1 MLKSASLKNDRNLL
15 IIKKQLTLGCKN
27 VSLITKGIMAGS
39 DPQPKKATPPRPAIN
54 APRKPLQV
62 MHISRKPEEE
72 IINEGSSEKEFSE
85 QPKDRR
91 FDEKVLAPKE
101 ISYLKKAPEQQ
112 KSVRKDSSDDF
123 QSATMEDLLRSEN
136 NTNYKNNI
144 EAFDDQNIFEQ
155 KSRTVD
161 EFDFDE
167 DEFLAALEENQPIGT
182 TGEIAKGSVI
192 AVESDGIYVDI
203 GGKAPGFM
211 PKNECGLG
219 VITNLKERFPKGL
232 KVEVLVT
239 REQNADGM
247 VTISCRALEL
257 RKSWDKVQNLAKEG
271 KVIRVKINGFN
282 RGGVTCDFEGLRG
295 FIPRSQLE
303 DGENHQSLVSKT
315 ISTAFLE
322 VNPERRKLVLSEK
335 KAAIASRFSE
345 LEIGQLIEGEI
356 LTIKPYGFFVDLR
369 GVSGLLHHSMVTN
382 GSMRSLREVFQP
394 GESIKALITDLD
406 PSRGRIGLNTA
417 LLEGPPGELITDKTK
432 VMEEANERA
441 IKARNSLNKEKVDP
455 QKEKEDINLSS

>member
-1 MLKSASLKNDRNLL
+1 MLKSARLKNDRNLL

-112 KSVRKDSSDDF
+112 KSIEKDSSDDF

>member
-15 IIKKQLTLGCKN
+15 IIKKQLTLDCKN

-101 ISYLKKAPEQQ
+101 SSYLKKAPEQQ
-112 KSVRKDSSDDF
+112 KSIGKDASDDF
-123 QSATMEDLLRSEN
+123 QSETMEDLLRSEN

-155 KSRTVD
+155 KSRIVD

-417 LLEGPPGELITDKTK
+417 LLEGPPGELITDKKK

-455 QKEKEDINLSS
+455 KKGKEDINLSS